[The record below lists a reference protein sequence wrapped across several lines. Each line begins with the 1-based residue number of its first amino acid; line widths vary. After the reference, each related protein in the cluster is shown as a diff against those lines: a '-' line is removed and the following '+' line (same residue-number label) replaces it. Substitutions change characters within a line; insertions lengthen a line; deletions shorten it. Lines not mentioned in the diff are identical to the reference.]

1 MNRGASLRLLVFLA
15 LLLALAA
22 VIALSRPFGEPSR
35 LGMDSAPDLPAA
47 IDLDAQ
53 LVTRGAWY
61 ELAFTT
67 PRFPDTPAAGRGG
80 IDETLVALMDRSR
93 RTLDVA
99 VYEFNLPNIAD
110 AMARAAARGVRVRM
124 VTDTDT
130 LEDTRES
137 AVQRAFD
144 SLRTA
149 DVPVVGDGRRSL
161 MHHKFTVVDGEW
173 VQTGSIN
180 YTDREVYR
188 NNNNAIVVQSRNL
201 AANYTAEFEKM
212 FAGGQFGPGKPA
224 GVPHRALS
232 LAGSRVE
239 SYFSPQDR
247 AAAHV
252 IRWVGS
258 ARQHVHFLAFAFTH
272 DGVGDA
278 MLERARAGVEVAGIF
293 ETSGS
298 TTDFSEFKRL
308 KEAGLEVLLDGNPYT
323 MHHKVIVID
332 DRVSIFGSFNF
343 SSSADRDN
351 DENLLIV
358 EDVGVAAAFE
368 AEYQRVRAT
377 AINPPVRR

>member
-1 MNRGASLRLLVFLA
+1 
-15 LLLALAA
+15 
-22 VIALSRPFGEPSR
+22 
-35 LGMDSAPDLPAA
+35 
-47 IDLDAQ
+47 
-53 LVTRGAWY
+53 
-61 ELAFTT
+61 
-67 PRFPDTPAAGRGG
+67 
-80 IDETLVALMDRSR
+80 
-93 RTLDVA
+93 
-99 VYEFNLPNIAD
+99 
-110 AMARAAARGVRVRM
+110 M

-130 LEDTRES
+130 IEDTRES
-137 AVQRAFD
+137 AVQSALGAVRSAG
-144 SLRTA
+144 
-149 DVPVVGDGRRSL
+149 VPIVGDRRRAL

-173 VQTGSIN
+173 VQTGSSN

-212 FAGGQFGPGKPA
+212 FAGGQFGPSKPA

-232 LAGSRVE
+232 IAGSRVE

-247 AAAHV
+247 GAAHM

-258 ARQHVHFLAFAFTH
+258 ARQRVHFLAFAFTH